1 MSEEHTASYY
11 AASRNDL
18 TTYPALDGD
27 HQTDI
32 CIIGGGFTGIAC
44 ALTLAERGREVT
56 VLEQNRISWG
66 ASGRNGGQL
75 IHGLGG
81 TRYLSNSL
89 SQDTLWKLHYRGNDI
104 IRERVEKYAIDCD
117 LKSGYIEVAFK
128 KSQMDGLTE
137 DYNQHVERG
146 LSHHLHLVDKD
157 EVTEMLG
164 TDIYIGGMTN
174 NLNGHLHPL
183 NLCAGEARAASNLG
197 AKIFEQTEATGIE
210 QGVKVRVATRSGT
223 ISANQVLI
231 AGNAYHHLE
240 ARKLSGLVFPA
251 GSFIIATEPLSDNL
265 ARKIN
270 RDDVAVC
277 DLNHVLDYY
286 RLSADQRLLYGGRCN
301 YSGREPT
308 SIQDSMRPR
317 MLATYPEL
325 ADVGIDYAWGG
336 NIGIVV
342 KRVPLLGRVTDNV
355 YYSMGYSGHGVA
367 PTHIAAE
374 VIANAMEGNT
384 QVLEAYEKIK
394 HWRIPFGQWFG
405 NQIVALGML
414 YFRALD
420 LSPL

>member
-1 MSEEHTASYY
+1 M
-11 AASRNDL
+11 
-18 TTYPALDGD
+18 
-27 HQTDI
+27 
-32 CIIGGGFTGIAC
+32 
-44 ALTLAERGREVT
+44 
-56 VLEQNRISWG
+56 
-66 ASGRNGGQL
+66 
-75 IHGLGG
+75 
-81 TRYLSNSL
+81 
-89 SQDTLWKLHYRGNDI
+89 
-104 IRERVEKYAIDCD
+104 
-117 LKSGYIEVAFK
+117 
-128 KSQMDGLTE
+128 
-137 DYNQHVERG
+137 
-146 LSHHLHLVDKD
+146 
-157 EVTEMLG
+157 
-164 TDIYIGGMTN
+164 
-174 NLNGHLHPL
+174 
-183 NLCAGEARAASNLG
+183 
-197 AKIFEQTEATGIE
+197 
-210 QGVKVRVATRSGT
+210 
-223 ISANQVLI
+223 
-231 AGNAYHHLE
+231 
-240 ARKLSGLVFPA
+240 
-251 GSFIIATEPLSDNL
+251 

-301 YSGREPT
+301 YSGREPA

-325 ADVGIDYAWGG
+325 ADVGIDYEWGG

-384 QVLEAYEKIK
+384 QVLEAYEKIN